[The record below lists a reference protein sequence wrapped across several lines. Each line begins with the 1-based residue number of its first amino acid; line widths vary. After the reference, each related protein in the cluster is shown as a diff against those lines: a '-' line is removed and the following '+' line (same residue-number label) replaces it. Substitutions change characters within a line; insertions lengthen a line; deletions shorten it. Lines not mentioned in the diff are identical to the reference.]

1 MCYIGHTMTELAMLA
16 QTVGA
21 SERTLRRAA
30 NRGTIRAIRRSPR
43 RVLVP
48 SSEHEYVRRRWPLIG
63 GLIQEL
69 RTLPNVRL
77 ATLFGSVARGDDW
90 PKSDLDVLV
99 QLRNDGV
106 RERAQVADHLEAAS
120 GRAVQLVSLEDA
132 LGAPSLL
139 AGALHDGRVLVD
151 REGGWQRLKRR
162 EPEIRREAE
171 KADRQLKKDA
181 WSALEELGIT

>member
-1 MCYIGHTMTELAMLA
+1 MTELAMLA
-16 QTVGA
+16 QITGT

-48 SSEHEYVRRRWPLIG
+48 SSEHEFVRRRWPLIR

-77 ATLFGSVARGDDW
+77 ATLFGSTARGDDS
-90 PKSDLDVLV
+90 PGSELDVLV
-99 QLRNDGV
+99 QLRNDGLD
-106 RERAQVADHLEAAS
+106 ERAQVAERLEAAS
-120 GRAVQLVSLEDA
+120 GRPVQLVSLEDA
-132 LGAPSLL
+132 LGAASLL
-139 AGALHDGRVLVD
+139 AAAHSDGRVLVD
-151 REGGWQRLKRR
+151 REGGWQTLKSR
-162 EPEIRREAE
+162 EPAIRREAQ
-171 KADRQLKKDA
+171 KADRQLKVDA